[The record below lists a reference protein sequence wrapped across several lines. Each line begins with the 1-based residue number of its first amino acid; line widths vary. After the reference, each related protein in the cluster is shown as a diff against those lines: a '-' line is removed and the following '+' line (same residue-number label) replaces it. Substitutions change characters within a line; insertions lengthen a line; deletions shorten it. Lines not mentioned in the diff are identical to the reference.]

1 LHAPFQ
7 SRKSTCGVDLPATTR
22 GYQNTSQ
29 LIALDATPQWAAPRR
44 PSGQH
49 RPAQVLAARA
59 NQNGPPDE
67 AVHPSPNRQ
76 EHRHVTHSTTDR
88 TGPVPIVVS
97 PVRGL
102 PRSVGAVADDD

>member
-1 LHAPFQ
+1 MRRRNGRHP
-7 SRKSTCGVDLPATTR
+7 GGHPA
-22 GYQNTSQ
+22 N
-29 LIALDATPQWAAPRR
+29 IA
-44 PSGQH
+44 
-49 RPAQVLAARA
+49 PAQVLAARA

-76 EHRHVTHSTTDR
+76 EHRPVTHSATDRPTDR